1 MRGVYLYEMFNEK
14 QKQEVLLLVTTT
26 NKVATQ
32 FAGPPNPYRFVWF
45 PAYRKDF
52 ENHMLQS
59 RLHFRIHSALQEI
72 KHVQKKAKAASKRDN
87 KTQKNSKEHN
97 NNSSSSFGE
106 DSMEDSSDLERKDS
120 SSSFETAPEG
130 SEAED
135 EGNLGLVD
143 EEGTLNQSALR
154 ETAV

>member
-1 MRGVYLYEMFNEK
+1 
-14 QKQEVLLLVTTT
+14 
-26 NKVATQ
+26 
-32 FAGPPNPYRFVWF
+32 
-45 PAYRKDF
+45 
-52 ENHMLQS
+52 MLQS

-72 KHVQKKAKAASKRDN
+72 KHVQKQAKAASKRNN
-87 KTQKNSKEHN
+87 KTKKYSKGDN
-97 NNSSSSFGE
+97 NNSTSSFGE

-120 SSSFETAPEG
+120 SSSFETAPEDSG
-130 SEAED
+130 AED